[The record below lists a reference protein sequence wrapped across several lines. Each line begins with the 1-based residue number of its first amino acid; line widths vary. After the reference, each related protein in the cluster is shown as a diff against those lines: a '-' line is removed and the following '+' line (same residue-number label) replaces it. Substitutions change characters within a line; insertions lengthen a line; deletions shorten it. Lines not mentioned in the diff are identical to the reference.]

1 MIITVMPVRTA
12 AELNFFSKSRAVITV
27 RSKKF
32 VVKIRKFKFIMS
44 RPNFTS
50 ISNSSG
56 QPSIAEYKRLLKFVN
71 DQKTEIEVMKE
82 QQTVMNEKQNVFET
96 KFDRQYEYEKANLNK
111 LAFDKFHFHEFLFQC
126 NTDTGFQ
133 QQLKSASDKYSW
145 IQQIR

>member
-1 MIITVMPVRTA
+1 
-12 AELNFFSKSRAVITV
+12 
-27 RSKKF
+27 
-32 VVKIRKFKFIMS
+32 MS

-56 QPSIAEYKRLLKFVN
+56 QPSIAEYKRLLKVVN

-82 QQTVMNEKQNVFET
+82 QQNVMNEKQNEFET
-96 KFDRQYEYEKANLNK
+96 KFDRQYEFEKANLNK
-111 LAFDKFHFHEFLFQC
+111 LAFNKVHFREFLFKC